1 MSKVQQW
8 SLPVAET
15 AAERDGKIPAVEVEA
30 ALAHILT
37 SQVFA
42 KAPRMRRL
50 LRTLVEKTLGGAGHE
65 VNEFT
70 IGVEVFGRDES
81 SYCTGED
88 SLVRVQVGRLR
99 ERLNVYYAGPGQDAP
114 LMISIPLGRYVP
126 QFRRQEP
133 AVKRVAAGGALLLV
147 PFAGIGQFGEGGH
160 CASFSQGFN
169 EELRFRLLSL
179 FGRALAG
186 QGAFSG
192 AGGNAL
198 HAAGAASRFQLEG
211 SLRVEAG
218 RVRIAARLIDRCEDR
233 VDWYVQFDRTGT
245 LDISLQEDIASEICD
260 GLRSLD
266 ATRDM
271 LHVPPGQPQFHLRA
285 G

>member
-1 MSKVQQW
+1 
-8 SLPVAET
+8 
-15 AAERDGKIPAVEVEA
+15 
-30 ALAHILT
+30 
-37 SQVFA
+37 
-42 KAPRMRRL
+42 PRMRRL
-50 LRTLVEKTLGGAGHE
+50 LRTLVEKTLYCAGRDI
-65 VNEFT
+65 NEFT

-81 SYCTGED
+81 TYCTGED

-99 ERLNVYYAGPGQDAP
+99 ERLNVYYAGPGQDAS
-114 LMISIPLGRYVP
+114 LVISIPLGTYVP

-133 AVKRVAAGGALLLV
+133 AMRRRAADSALLLV
-147 PFAGIGQFGEGGH
+147 PFAGIGQVGQGEH

-186 QGAFSG
+186 QGALSG
-192 AGGNAL
+192 AGENA
-198 HAAGAASRFQLEG
+198 HRAAGPASRFQLEG
-211 SLRVEAG
+211 SLRIETG

-233 VDWYVQFDRTGT
+233 ADWYVQFDRTGT

-271 LHVPPGQPQFHLRA
+271 LHAPSGKPQCHLRA